1 MLKVGEII
9 QTVKG
14 IVETKIDLIK
24 SDIQDQFVGMMAKFL
39 LYLLIGIMSF
49 IVLIFLSLALAFYIS
64 QFTKLPYMGFLL
76 VALFYL
82 LVVIAL
88 FLARKSDLFNNKIPG
103 SLRDSIFS
111 GTNKN
116 KNEDEQTIGT

>member
-9 QTVKG
+9 QTLKG
-14 IVETKIDLIK
+14 IVETKIDLVK
-24 SDIQDQFVGMMAKFL
+24 SEIQDQFVGMMAKII
-39 LYLLIGIMSF
+39 LYILIGVMSF

-76 VALFYL
+76 VALIYL
-82 LVVIAL
+82 LIVVVL
-88 FLARKSDLFNNKIPG
+88 FLTRKSESFHTKIQG

-111 GTNKN
+111 GNTKN
-116 KNEDEQTIGT
+116 KNEDE

>member
-14 IVETKIDLIK
+14 IVETKIDLVK
-24 SDIQDQFVGMMAKFL
+24 SEIQDQFVGMMAKII
-39 LYLLIGIMSF
+39 LYALIAIMSF

-76 VALFYL
+76 VALIYL
-82 LVVIAL
+82 LIVIVL
-88 FLARKSDLFNNKIPG
+88 FLTRNSDLFNNKIPG

-111 GTNKN
+111 STDKN
-116 KNEDEQTIGT
+116 KNEDE

>member
-14 IVETKIDLIK
+14 IVETKIDLVK
-24 SDIQDQFVGMMAKFL
+24 SEIQEQFLGVMAKIL
-39 LYLLIGIMSF
+39 LYILIGIMSF

-76 VALFYL
+76 VALIYL
-82 LVVIAL
+82 LIVIAL
-88 FLARKSDLFNNKIPG
+88 ILTRKSELFHTKIQG
-103 SLRDSIFS
+103 SLKDSIFS
-111 GTNKN
+111 GSNKN
-116 KNEDEQTIGT
+116 KNDDE